1 MAIGGFTGGDPSP
14 TLAQFQQYVADGQV
28 RYFLADSG
36 RGGPAGHR
44 AGAAADITAWV
55 EKTFTKTDVGGT
67 TVYDLQSKADA
78 RYAGWNQPRFCTIGM
93 RVASN

>member
-1 MAIGGFTGGDPSP
+1 MDACPQPLARVRLLLVAAATSVWLDGCAQRPVTP

-36 RGGPAGHR
+36 RGGPFGHR

-55 EKTFTKTDVGGT
+55 EKTFTKTEVDGA
-67 TVYDLQSKADA
+67 TVYDLQSPA
-78 RYAGWNQPRFCTIGM
+78 
-93 RVASN
+93 